1 MYSARQNPSS
11 PLGPPERRFYH
22 RRQILPLAYVDVGAS
37 RGTIFDISEGGL
49 GVHAAASEIEVQ
61 VCTVTF
67 PLPGSP
73 DWVEINGVV
82 VWVSQSGREAGIRFV
97 DPPETVRARIQKWV
111 FLESSARSSQDRSS
125 AGLERLPPPAR
136 SYSVREVRF
145 DDEIGLFLK
154 PWIEC
159 HRRFPGHTLH
169 GDPEWI
175 AQRFKYEKE
184 NVRVF
189 FVEKAG
195 EIIGAVPFVL
205 NREPLVCELGQ
216 FALSRIPLRTLCLQG
231 YTLNVPEE
239 VAAYDKLFSQILQSD
254 IDAIYIENAKAE
266 SFLWSYLQNSA
277 LGRQEF
283 RFYTKTGPLPHCLIR
298 LDGTFESYLKRFSS
312 KARKNRLREL
322 KNLQERSQL
331 TLLRVSQP
339 SELDAFLEAA
349 GDLSR
354 KTWQF
359 KRFGR
364 GLAARDPETV
374 RGELQFSA
382 ERGWLR
388 SYVLKCDGVP
398 CSFILG
404 HQYASSFY
412 AESVGVDDAWRS
424 YSVGTVI
431 MLLVLK
437 NLFEEEP
444 PEFYDFGTPIRFHE
458 NFATESYPEA
468 RVWLFRRRAYP
479 LLASAAYHACNAV
492 SMNTGKLLQR
502 LGLKSKVNQVFWK
515 RG

>member
-1 MYSARQNPSS
+1 MCSARQNPSY
-11 PLGPPERRFYH
+11 PLGLPERRFYP
-22 RRQILPLAYVDVGAS
+22 RRQLRPLAYVDVGAS
-37 RGTIFDISEGGL
+37 RATVFDISEGGL
-49 GVHAAASEIEVQ
+49 GVHAAASEIEAQ
-61 VCTVTF
+61 TCTLTF
-67 PLPGSP
+67 PLPGLP
-73 DWVEINGVV
+73 DWAEVNGVV
-82 VWVSQSGREAGIRFV
+82 VWVSQSRREAGIRFV
-97 DPPETVRARIQKWV
+97 DLPEIVRARIKEWIL
-111 FLESSARSSQDRSS
+111 LESSPTSSQARSS
-125 AGLERLPPPAR
+125 AGLAR

-145 DDEIGLFLK
+145 NDEISRFLK

-169 GDPEWI
+169 SDPEWI
-175 AQRFKYEKE
+175 AQRFKHEKE

-189 FVEKAG
+189 LVEKAG
-195 EIIGAVPFVL
+195 EIVGAVPFVL

-239 VAAYDKLFSQILQSD
+239 VAAYDKLFGQILRSD
-254 IDAIYIENAKAE
+254 ADAIYIENAKTS
-266 SFLWSYLQNSA
+266 SFLWSYLRSSA
-277 LGRQEF
+277 LSRQGF
-283 RFYTKTGPLPHCLIR
+283 RFYTKTGPLPHCLVR
-298 LDGTFESYLKRFSS
+298 LDGTFEGYLKRFSS

-322 KNLQERSQL
+322 RTLRERGPL

-349 GDLSR
+349 RDISR

-364 GLAARDPETV
+364 VLAARDPETV
-374 RGELQFSA
+374 RGELQFLA

-388 SYVLKCDGVP
+388 SYVLKCHGVP

-431 MLLVLK
+431 MLLVVE

-458 NFATESYPEA
+458 HFATENYREA

-479 LLASAAYHACNAV
+479 LMASAVYHACNAI

-502 LGLKSKVNQVFWK
+502 LGLKSKLNQVFWK